1 MAAILRLSRCA
12 RSSSTRAG
20 RLMSRGGPLPGADS
34 RTLGSARRAE

>member
-20 RLMSRGGPLPGADS
+20 RLMSRGGPSS
-34 RTLGSARRAE
+34 RGGL